1 MTLAPM
7 IRVLARREEKRR
19 LQVASL
25 AREVA
30 AARDKTATVAATIA
44 AVERR
49 ARENAHAR
57 FAAGARSIATLL
69 ELEQNSQSL
78 RTGLAELE
86 ALRQRTAQS
95 LTALVERQRTLA
107 REWQREETRLAHAT
121 DRLKRERMRGD
132 ARQLDADDDEHLE
145 LRAAR
150 AQPARR
156 TDRS

>member
-1 MTLAPM
+1 MILAPM
-7 IRVLARREEKRR
+7 IRVLARREEKKR
-19 LQVASL
+19 LQIASL
-25 AREVA
+25 ARDISA
-30 AARDKTATVAATIA
+30 TQDKTATVAATIA

-57 FAAGARSIATLL
+57 FAAGPRSIASLL

-86 ALRQRTAQS
+86 TLRQRTAQS
-95 LTALVERQRTLA
+95 LAALVEQRRTLA
-107 REWQREETRLAHAT
+107 REWRREDSRLAHASE
-121 DRLKRERMRGD
+121 RLKRERMRID

-150 AQPARR
+150 AQPPRR
-156 TDRS
+156 ADRS